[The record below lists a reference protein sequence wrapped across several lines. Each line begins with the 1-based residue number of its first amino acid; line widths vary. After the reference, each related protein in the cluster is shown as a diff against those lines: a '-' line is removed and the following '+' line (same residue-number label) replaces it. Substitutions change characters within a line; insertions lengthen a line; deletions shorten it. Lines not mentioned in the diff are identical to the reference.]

1 MVGRIDIHKLN
12 LEELTGVVGL
22 YPWYGAAHKELCVRM
37 KEMGALSD
45 TLISQ
50 AALHICSRRILFDL
64 THEKSVPSDQALK
77 AEQTAREAAPAETPD
92 EQVRKIFVVGG
103 DYFSQSQYS
112 GVRKSDDN
120 IFSSFAS
127 KAREEGYSE
136 PEAQGLG
143 DICTETLAQIY
154 AEQGYFAEAKEI
166 YSKLSL
172 RYPEKSVYF
181 ASLIEEINKNN

>member
-1 MVGRIDIHKLN
+1 MVGHIDIHKLN

-37 KEMGALSD
+37 KEIGALSD
-45 TLISQ
+45 SLLSQ
-50 AALHICSRRILFDL
+50 AALHIGSRRILFDL
-64 THEKSVPSDQALK
+64 IHEKSVPSDMSLK
-77 AEQTAREAAPAETPD
+77 ADPAMQEPAGSEASD
-92 EQVRKIFVVGG
+92 EQMRKIFVVGG

-112 GVRKSDDN
+112 GVRKADDN

-136 PEAQGLG
+136 PEAQGMG

-154 AEQGYFAEAKEI
+154 LEQGYFAEAKEI